1 MMGRP
6 NGTRTVSMIAALLVI
21 VPLVALAAEGIESL
35 GFDKEQVELSLFGAM
50 RGAYYA
56 PDVPDAV
63 REMSA
68 EERKAAVQTLGA
80 FAKSYYASTDFK
92 KAYGEAYKNS
102 KPKGF
107 GLPSLKLKDTAN
119 TAEKSATDKLKNQ
132 SKPADSW
139 KIDKDP
145 KAQLKK
151 GLQSFLTATA
161 DVDYAAATHSNGS
174 LKIYDKAEY
183 ESKPREWKL
192 CYRAGHETGEAIR
205 AFAENWLAE
214 LK

>member
-1 MMGRP
+1 MMSRSNGARP
-6 NGTRTVSMIAALLVI
+6 ASMIATLLVI
-21 VPLVALAAEGIESL
+21 VPLAAFAAEGIESL

-50 RGAYYA
+50 RSTYYA
-56 PDVPDAV
+56 PDVPEAV
-63 REMSA
+63 RAMSA
-68 EERKAAVQTLGA
+68 ADHRAAVETLGE
-80 FAKSYYASTDFK
+80 FAMSYYASTDFK

-107 GLPSLKLKDTAN
+107 GLPSLKLKDMAN
-119 TAEKSATDKLKNQ
+119 SAEKTATDKLKNQ

-139 KIDKDP
+139 KLDKDP
-145 KAQLKK
+145 KGQLKK

-161 DVDYAAATHSNGS
+161 NVDYAAATHSSGS
-174 LKIYDKAEY
+174 LKIFDKAEY